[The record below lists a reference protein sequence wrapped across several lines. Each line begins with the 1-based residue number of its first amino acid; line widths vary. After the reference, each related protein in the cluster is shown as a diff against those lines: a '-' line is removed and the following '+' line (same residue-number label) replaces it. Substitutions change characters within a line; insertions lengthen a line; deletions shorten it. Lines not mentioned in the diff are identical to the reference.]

1 MAKKIELIEDNGKLY
16 ECERTT
22 RLIPKKWYHF
32 FKKNK
37 YEVVLNFKFIRATSP
52 RLKILLEC

>member
-1 MAKKIELIEDNGKLY
+1 MAKIIELIEIDGILY
-16 ECERTT
+16 KITT
-22 RLIPKKWYHF
+22 LEQKKNKKWYQF

-37 YEVVLNFKFIRATSP
+37 YEIVLSFKFIRATSP